1 MYSAAALSPATKT
14 IDRMDLTNEPH
25 LDADVALESV
35 DLIVVG
41 GGVAG
46 LTAAITA
53 AEHGADVLLIEKQD
67 HLGGSALYAAG
78 NLMDLHG
85 PGALDHLVA
94 LSFGRTP
101 VDVLAAYRDGL
112 GELVEWLH
120 GHGAQTE
127 YLSEEIF
134 PNCWPLSPGADGV
147 RYFAV
152 QGDLAPGPNLVRTL
166 TASAARLG
174 VKVRTQT
181 SLVRLLSK
189 EGTVVGLEA
198 RFADGTHREIRSR
211 RGVIL
216 AAGGFENDPQLTD
229 AYLPLGPVFPVGTA
243 GNTGDALR
251 AAESLG
257 AALWHMSAFYGFWC
271 YRVPGFA
278 SALPLLFFSPAH
290 LMVGPDGRRFHAE
303 TGREPHDAL
312 RIVGD
317 YLPHR
322 PQVPGMPAHIIFDA
336 GLLTAGPL
344 CRFASPTGYVWSED
358 NKRELEAGWIRG
370 ASSPGE
376 LAEILGLDAEVLE
389 QTIRDYNEGAA
400 TGVDDDFHRPASS
413 MTPVDAHNLM
423 ALTIWPGVATT
434 SGGPRRDSSARVL
447 HRDGPPIPG
456 LFAAGGTGGV
466 WGHLTEHGG
475 GLTDGLVFGRIA
487 AVTAVG
493 S

>member
-1 MYSAAALSPATKT
+1 MKLE
-14 IDRMDLTNEPH
+14 NEPSEVT
-25 LDADVALESV
+25 DRVDEIV

-53 AEHGADVLLIEKQD
+53 AERGAGVLLIEKQD
-67 HLGGSALYAAG
+67 HLGGSALYSAG
-78 NLMDLHG
+78 NLMDLRG
-85 PGALDHLVA
+85 PAALDHLVA

-101 VDVLAAYRDGL
+101 IDVLEAYSHGL
-112 GELVEWLH
+112 SQLVDWLH
-120 GHGAQTE
+120 EHGADTD
-127 YLSEEIF
+127 YLSEEVF
-134 PNCWPLSPGADGV
+134 PNCWPLSPGANDV

-152 QGDLAPGPNLVRTL
+152 QGELAPGPNLVATL
-166 TASAARLG
+166 AAAADQLG
-174 VKVRTQT
+174 VRLLTKT
-181 SLVRLLSK
+181 SLVRLLT
-189 EGTVVGLEA
+189 EQGTVVGAEA
-198 RFADGTHREIRSR
+198 RFSDGTNREIRSR
-211 RGVIL
+211 RGVVL

-229 AYLPLGPVFPVGTA
+229 AYLPVGPVFPVGTV

-251 AAESLG
+251 AAEALG

-271 YRVPGFA
+271 YRVPEFA
-278 SALPLLFFSPAH
+278 SALPLLFFSPAQ

-303 TGREPHDAL
+303 TGREAHDAL
-312 RIVGD
+312 RIIGD

-322 PQVPGMPAHIIFDA
+322 RQVPGMPAHIIFDA
-336 GLLTAGPL
+336 GLLAAGPL

-358 NKRELEAGWIRG
+358 NSRELAAGWIRR
-370 ASSPGE
+370 ASGPRE
-376 LAEILGLDAEVLE
+376 LAEILDLDADLLT
-389 QTIRDYNEGAA
+389 QTIHDYNHGA
-400 TGVDDDFHRPASS
+400 TNGTDDDFHRPPSS
-413 MTPVDAHNLM
+413 MAPVDTGNLM

-434 SGGPRRDSSARVL
+434 SGGPRRDGAARVL
-447 HRDGPPIPG
+447 HRDGPAIPG

-487 AVTAVG
+487 AITAL